1 MVVVA
6 AGSAT
11 RMGPQTERKP
21 LLELGGRPLLIATL
35 ERLSRAESIAELV
48 VVAHADDTQ
57 RIAGVIESAGLG
69 PPVCVVAG
77 GATRTA
83 SVRCGVA
90 ACHPSSRVIGVHDGA
105 RPFAD
110 PKLVERCLREAAEH
124 GAALLATPVTDTL
137 HRSHAD
143 DPELAASTVDREDLW
158 AAQTPQCFRATEFR
172 ELLGTLKGAAQ
183 ATDDVGLWQAAGRS
197 ARLVPSTPD
206 NFKIT
211 RPDDL
216 LRARALLANLD
227 SPTAS

>member
-11 RMGPQTERKP
+11 RMGPQSERKP

-35 ERLSRAESIAELV
+35 ERLARAASIAELV
-48 VVAHADDTQ
+48 VVAHADDTE
-57 RIAGVIESAGLG
+57 RIAAVTESAGLRV
-69 PPVCVVAG
+69 PVRVVAG

-90 ACHPSSRVIGVHDGA
+90 ACSPDSRVIGVHDGA

-110 PKLVERCLREAAEH
+110 PTLVERCLREAAEH

-137 HRSHAD
+137 HRAD
-143 DPELAASTVDREDLW
+143 AADPERTASTVDRLDLW
-158 AAQTPQCFRATEFR
+158 AAQTPQCFRAEEFR
-172 ELLGTLKGAAQ
+172 ELLDTLDDSAQ
-183 ATDDVGLWQAAGRS
+183 ATDDVGLWQSSGRS
-197 ARLVPSTPD
+197 ARLVPSTQD

-216 LRARALLANLD
+216 LRARALFATLD
-227 SPTAS
+227 S